1 MGICGQI
8 LSQYCRNQALIVQIL
23 TNPAGGDGPGEIL
36 IVSETKKD
44 IDLQPTGHIFNKF
57 LRV

>member
-44 IDLQPTGHIFNKF
+44 IDLQPAGHIFNKG
-57 LRV
+57 